1 MGNDLEESDT
11 TGHCDAMS
19 SHDATSPQSPNTSS
33 MIGSPNTPST
43 IGSPNTSSTTRNN
56 MARVSRRPASVQR
69 PVTHTT
75 QHICMCGPALWVDSD
90 LRNRLIESGETV
102 MRGAAR
108 RAQNLRNCAKI
119 SHHVHKTFAKLFHTS
134 CAKFPPG
141 TKEGARALGTTKDP
155 AAASRNL
162 ASLNISPRLST

>member
-33 MIGSPNTPST
+33 MIGSLNTPST

-102 MRGAAR
+102 THAVTRGAAR

-119 SHHVHKTFAKLFHTS
+119 SHHVHKMFAKLFHTS

-141 TKEGARALGTTKDP
+141 ARCDP
-155 AAASRNL
+155 RV
-162 ASLNISPRLST
+162 IGP